1 MSAQDSSA
9 EIVGN
14 CSLNKTMHERTRR
27 QIRLGA
33 TFRISRSSMQRNHR
47 RILSISDY
55 LSTAVPAAGSKLR
68 GDAVTDLRGI
78 LPFLTVLS
86 RVRRPRLLVV
96 DFGPLALLS
105 CLYRQLTPHG
115 SLYVYL
121 SEPPTMP
128 LGWLASQVLRKAD
141 GILVDGHATSV
152 ALSSMGYVAHR
163 VNSDRPGQPFLA
175 MTPKTLPAHVRRIIV
190 VGDLAPASG
199 AYDLLVN
206 VAAWSA
212 SHADETVELH
222 WIGEGDLA
230 ALLAAQPLQPNLL
243 QVFHGKLSPAAVA
256 AMFAE
261 GGIVA
266 VPSISDQ
273 HSGHVAEA
281 LAAGLPVLGSRGSSE
296 VRRHVTDGLTG
307 WLFDPLAPGA
317 LLDAITRVFATD
329 DERLAEMSTRA
340 RAAITSLASAGL
352 ARTVRQERRSPVALH
367 STVQTSL

>member
-1 MSAQDSSA
+1 MFAQDSSA
-9 EIVGN
+9 ENLGN
-14 CSLNKTMHERTRR
+14 CSFNKTKVERTQR
-27 QIRLGA
+27 QMKFGA
-33 TFRISRSSMQRNHR
+33 MFRISSSSMQRNHR
-47 RILSISDY
+47 RLMLIRDY
-55 LSTAVPAAGSKLR
+55 LSTAVPAAGFKWR
-68 GDAVTDLRGI
+68 GDAVTDFLG
-78 LPFLTVLS
+78 LSPFSTLIS

-105 CLYRQLTPHG
+105 CFYRQLTPHG

-121 SEPPTMP
+121 SEPPTIP

-152 ALSSMGYVAHR
+152 AVSNLGYIAHR
-163 VNSDRPGQPFLA
+163 ISSDRPGQPFLA
-175 MTPKTLPAHVRRIIV
+175 MTPKKPPAHMRRVIV

-230 ALLAAQPLQPNLL
+230 ALLAAQPLQPNLS
-243 QVFHGKLSPAAVA
+243 QIFHGTLSPAAVA
-256 AMFAE
+256 ATFAD

-266 VPSISDQ
+266 APSVSDQ

-329 DERLAEMSTRA
+329 DEHLAEMSTRA
-340 RAAITSLASAGL
+340 RAAITSPASARPS
-352 ARTVRQERRSPVALH
+352 RTVRQDRRSPLALH
-367 STVQTSL
+367 STVQNSL